1 MAAFDPAEMFLWLL
15 ASFRAGGLF
24 LMLPIFAVQA
34 IPAIVRIVLALILG
48 WMVSPSLGAIAIIPG
63 GLVEL
68 VLLVAKE
75 LSIGLMMGL
84 AVRMVVFVLEMGA
97 AILAVEI
104 GLRPGPQFDPTS
116 GVAGNPVGAGLF
128 YLVLLFFFAGA
139 HYAILFAFMRSF
151 ELVPPGLQVPS
162 VDFVPI
168 VVNHT
173 ARIFQLGLLMA
184 APVIAT
190 NFLVNLTFAILGR
203 MVPKLN
209 VFILSFSVRIGAG
222 LAMLVLSLG
231 LIMHYSSQQISETP
245 ELMLHFLPFA
255 GF

>member
-1 MAAFDPAEMFLWLL
+1 MFLWLL
-15 ASFRAGGLF
+15 AAFRAGGMF
-24 LMLPIFAVQA
+24 FMLPIFAVQA
-34 IPAIVRIVLALILG
+34 VPPVVRIALAMILG
-48 WMVSPSLGAIAIIPG
+48 WMVVPSLEPLAVFPAN
-63 GLVEL
+63 LFEL

-84 AVRMVVFVLEMGA
+84 AVRLIVFVLEMAA

-104 GLRPGPQFDPTS
+104 GLRPGPQFDPTT

-128 YLVLLFFFAGA
+128 YLTLLFFFAGA
-139 HYAILFAFMRSF
+139 HYAIIFAFTRSF
-151 ELVPPGLQVPS
+151 ELVPPGLQVPG
-162 VDFVPI
+162 VEFVPL
-168 VVNHT
+168 VVKHT

-190 NFLVNLTFAILGR
+190 NFLVNLTFSILGR

-222 LAMLVLSLG
+222 LTMLVLSLG
-231 LIMHYSSQQISETP
+231 LISRYTMQQLAEAP